1 MSDHLPVSLSFN
13 ISMPLSSH
21 ELINNQLAVNF
32 IHSDKRLIINTMN
45 IFESQILVYDLSG
58 RELFRDELKN
68 ENQIEINL
76 QSFSEGIYIANCI
89 INGKRINR
97 KFVLSH

>member
-21 ELINNQLAVNF
+21 ELINNHLAVNF
-32 IHSDKRLIINTMN
+32 IQIDKRLIINTMDS
-45 IFESQILVYDLSG
+45 FESQILVYDLSG
-58 RELFRDELKN
+58 RELYRKKLKN

-76 QSFSEGIYIANCI
+76 QSFSDGIYIANCI
-89 INGKRINR
+89 INDKRINR
-97 KFVLSH
+97 KFILSH